1 MRLVEQHIIKKDD
14 PRFNKIDS
22 LAFASKNLWNLA
34 NYFVRQSFI
43 FQGKY
48 LNNAA
53 LYSQL
58 KATDAYKAL
67 PAKVSNQVLMQLD
80 KAWTAFFE
88 AMQAWRE
95 HPEKFTGRPNL
106 PKYKPK
112 TEGRNLLVF
121 EMGAIWK
128 ADLAYRE
135 IAVSQLGRLVETKQN
150 PKAIDQVRIVPKA
163 DHYVVEVIYHRE
175 EKKEQLDPN
184 LFVAL
189 DLGVNVLA
197 ALTSTKAGF
206 VPHLLSGRPL
216 KAWNQLY
223 NKEREYEQKKLAK
236 GKEKLFSSHRLDR
249 ITTKRNRRVMH
260 YLHTASRRIIDLLV
274 SEGIGTL
281 VIGKNPFWKQQVE
294 LGKKHNQEFVQ
305 IPHAKFIELLTYK
318 AELVGITVL
327 ITEESYTSKASFL
340 DRDPLPKYDPSQ
352 GEEQENP
359 PHFSGR
365 RDGRWY
371 RVKGRP
377 PIHSDVNGSYNIG
390 RKVFPTAFDGRGIAA
405 TAVRPRRL
413 AV

>member
-14 PRFNKIDS
+14 PRFNKIDEM
-22 LAFASKNLWNLA
+22 AFASKNLWNLA
-34 NYFVRQSFI
+34 NYCVRQSFI
-43 FQGKY
+43 FQGTY
-48 LNNAA
+48 LNTAA

-58 KATDAYKAL
+58 KATAAYKAL
-67 PAKVSNQVLMQLD
+67 PAKVSNQVLVQLD

-112 TEGRNLLVF
+112 TQGRNLLVF

-150 PKAIDQVRIVPKA
+150 PKAVDQVRIVPKA
-163 DHYVVEVIYHRE
+163 DHYVVEVIYRRE
-175 EKKEQLDPN
+175 EQKEQLDPN

-189 DLGVNVLA
+189 DPGVNVLA
-197 ALTSTKAGF
+197 ALTSNKAGF
-206 VPHLLSGRPL
+206 VPRLLSGRPL

-223 NKEREYEQKKLAK
+223 NKERADEQKKLAK
-236 GKEKLFSSHRLDR
+236 GKAKRFTSHRLDR

-274 SEGIGTL
+274 REGIGTL
-281 VIGKNPFWKQQVE
+281 VI
-294 LGKKHNQEFVQ
+294 GKKHNQEFVQ

-318 AELVGITVL
+318 AALVGITVL
-327 ITEESYTSKASFL
+327 ITEESYTSQASFL
-340 DRDPLPKYDPSQ
+340 DRDPLPKHDPSQ
-352 GEEQENP
+352 GEEQENT

>member
-1 MRLVEQHIIKKDD
+1 
-14 PRFNKIDS
+14 
-22 LAFASKNLWNLA
+22 
-34 NYFVRQSFI
+34 
-43 FQGKY
+43 
-48 LNNAA
+48 
-53 LYSQL
+53 
-58 KATDAYKAL
+58 
-67 PAKVSNQVLMQLD
+67 
-80 KAWTAFFE
+80 
-88 AMQAWRE
+88 
-95 HPEKFTGRPNL
+95 
-106 PKYKPK
+106 
-112 TEGRNLLVF
+112 
-121 EMGAIWK
+121 
-128 ADLAYRE
+128 
-135 IAVSQLGRLVETKQN
+135 
-150 PKAIDQVRIVPKA
+150 
-163 DHYVVEVIYHRE
+163 VEVVYNCE

-197 ALTSTKAGF
+197 ALTSAKAGF
-206 VPHLLSGRPL
+206 VPQLLSGRPL

-236 GKEKLFSSHRLDR
+236 GKEKRLTSHRLDR

-260 YLHTASRRIIDLLV
+260 YLHTASRRIIDLLL

-281 VIGKNPFWKQQVE
+281 VIGKNPFWKHQVE

-318 AELVGITVL
+318 ADLVGITVL
-327 ITEESYTSKASFL
+327 MTEESYTSKASFL
-340 DRDPLPKYDPSQ
+340 DRDPLPTYDPSQ
-352 GEEQENP
+352 REEHENT